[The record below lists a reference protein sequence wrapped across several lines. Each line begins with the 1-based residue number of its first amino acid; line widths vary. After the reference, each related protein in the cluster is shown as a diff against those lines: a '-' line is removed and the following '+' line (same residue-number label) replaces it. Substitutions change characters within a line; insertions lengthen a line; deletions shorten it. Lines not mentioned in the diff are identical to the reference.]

1 MFFIDIDSES
11 IIQVN
16 DRLRINLKKSAGT
29 NDNSPV
35 LKVEV
40 RPFAASSFIQVSDNM
55 MPIDNTKWFLDW
67 EYDSIGTKV
76 VTAKFTFV
84 DTTTVEK
91 DFSISCIS
99 EAVDGLYSNDDDLK
113 IHENDIK
120 EYLKQGKTSFK
131 NFHRRAQTLI
141 LDELDRKGFR
151 LQDGSKITKA
161 EILDKSEVKEWSTY
175 LVLKLIFESVSNAKD
190 DIFRI
195 KSEAYRICEKN
206 SKDKAYLI
214 FDWNKDNA
222 ITPIDKSFV
231 GSMEMVR

>member
-11 IIQVN
+11 IIQLN
-16 DRLRINLKKSAGT
+16 DRLRINLKKSSGT
-29 NDNSPV
+29 NDHSPV
-35 LKVEV
+35 SKVEV
-40 RPFAASSFIQVSDNM
+40 KPYAASTFVQVSDNM
-55 MPIDNTKWFLDW
+55 MPLDNTKWFLDW

-91 DFSISCIS
+91 DFSIVCID
-99 EAVDGLYSNDDDLK
+99 EATDKLFSNDDDLK

-120 EYLKQGKTSFK
+120 EFLKQGKISFK
-131 NFHRRAQTLI
+131 NFHRRSQALI

-151 LQDGSKITKA
+151 LRDGSKITKD
-161 EILDKSEVKEWSTY
+161 EILDKSEVKEWSTF
-175 LVLKLIFESVSNAKD
+175 LTLKLILESVSNAKD

-195 KSEAYRICEKN
+195 KAEAYRICEKN

-214 FDWNKDNA
+214 FDWDKDDA
-222 ITPIDKSFV
+222 ITTADKTFI

>member
-11 IIQVN
+11 IIQLN

-29 NDNSPV
+29 NDQSPV
-35 LKVEV
+35 SKVEV
-40 RPFAASSFIQVSDNM
+40 RPYGAASFIQVSDNM
-55 MPIDNTKWFLDW
+55 MPLDNTKWFLDW
-67 EYDSIGTKV
+67 EYDSIGSKV
-76 VTAKFTFV
+76 ITAKFTFV
-84 DTTTVEK
+84 DLSVVTK
-91 DFSISCIS
+91 DLAISCID
-99 EAVDGLYSNDDDLK
+99 EATDGLYSNDDDLK

-120 EYLKQGKTSFK
+120 EFLKQGKTSFK

-175 LVLKLIFESVSNAKD
+175 LTLKLIFESISNAKD

-206 SKDKAYLI
+206 TKDKAFLI
-214 FDWNKDNA
+214 FDWNKDSA
-222 ITPIDKSFV
+222 ITEIDKSFI